1 MKKTLPPFIFGFV
14 LGLVAASLLFTFLG
28 DDGAGTANVSR
39 RLKVAHTLPASHPV
53 HAGIEYMGK
62 RLEEISGGKLSLVI
76 FPSGQLGSET
86 QTIEQLQSGTLDIA
100 KSSAAPI
107 GNFLSLF
114 KVFSLPYLFRDEAHY
129 WNVLDG
135 EIGQGLLEEMSV
147 NDSGYSSGMRGL
159 TYYDSGSRNFY
170 GKRPVL
176 SPDDLKGVKIR
187 VQNDPVAMDMV
198 SALGGAPTPVAW
210 GELYTALQQ
219 GVVDG
224 AENNP
229 PSFVTSRHFE
239 VCQDFSFDH
248 HSRVPDILL
257 ISLRTWNDLSGQE
270 RNWLLQA
277 ARESSVF
284 QRQAWS
290 AEVRK
295 SLDLMRAEGVRIH
308 EVDLT
313 PFIDATRSVRDKY
326 AAGPLKELKELMGRI
341 ESVN

>member
-1 MKKTLPPFIFGFV
+1 MKKSLPPFIFGLL
-14 LGLVAASLLFTFLG
+14 LGLVAASLLFTFLE
-28 DDGAGTANVSR
+28 DDQAGGTAWAR
-39 RLKVAHTLPASHPV
+39 QLKVAHTLPASHPV
-53 HAGIEYMGK
+53 HAGMEHMGQ
-62 RLEEISGGKLSLVI
+62 RLEEISGGRLSLVI
-76 FPSGQLGSET
+76 YPSGQLGSET

-147 NDSGYSSGMRGL
+147 NDAGQSSGMRGL

-176 SPDDLKGVKIR
+176 SPADLKGVKIR

-239 VCQDFSFDH
+239 VCKDFSFDH

-257 ISLRTWNDLSGQE
+257 ISLRTWEDLSGQE
-270 RNWLLQA
+270 REWLLQA

-284 QRQAWS
+284 QREAW
-290 AEVRK
+290 AAAVEE
-295 SLDLMRAEGVRIH
+295 SLDLMRSEGVEIR
-308 EVDLT
+308 EVDIL
-313 PFIDATRSVRDKY
+313 PFIEATQSVRDKY
-326 AAGPLKELKELMGRI
+326 ALGSLKELMTRI
-341 ESVN
+341 GNVQ

>member
-1 MKKTLPPFIFGFV
+1 MKKSLPPFIFGLL
-14 LGLVAASLLFTFLG
+14 LGLVAASLLFTFLE
-28 DDGAGTANVSR
+28 DDQAGGTAWAR
-39 RLKVAHTLPASHPV
+39 QLKVAHTLPASHPV
-53 HAGIEYMGK
+53 HAGMEHMGQ
-62 RLEEISGGKLSLVI
+62 RLEEISGGRLSLVI
-76 FPSGQLGSET
+76 YPSGQLGSET

-147 NDSGYSSGMRGL
+147 NDAGQSSGMRGL

-176 SPDDLKGVKIR
+176 SPADLKGVKIR

-239 VCQDFSFDH
+239 VCKDFSFDH

-257 ISLRTWNDLSGQE
+257 ISLRTWDDLSGQE
-270 RNWLLQA
+270 REWLLQA

-284 QRQAWS
+284 QRDAW
-290 AEVRK
+290 AAAVEE
-295 SLDLMRAEGVRIH
+295 SLDLMRSEGVRIH

-326 AAGPLKELKELMGRI
+326 AAGPLKELMGRI

>member
-1 MKKTLPPFIFGFV
+1 MN
-14 LGLVAASLLFTFLG
+14 
-28 DDGAGTANVSR
+28 DAG
-39 RLKVAHTLPASHPV
+39 
-53 HAGIEYMGK
+53 
-62 RLEEISGGKLSLVI
+62 
-76 FPSGQLGSET
+76 Q
-86 QTIEQLQSGTLDIA
+86 
-100 KSSAAPI
+100 
-107 GNFLSLF
+107 
-114 KVFSLPYLFRDEAHY
+114 
-129 WNVLDG
+129 
-135 EIGQGLLEEMSV
+135 
-147 NDSGYSSGMRGL
+147 SSGMRGL

-257 ISLRTWNDLSGQE
+257 SGQE

>member
-1 MKKTLPPFIFGFV
+1 MHKTLPPFIFGLL
-14 LGLVAASLLFTFLG
+14 LGLAAASLLFTFL
-28 DDGAGTANVSR
+28 DDEGAGTAEVSR
-39 RLKVAHTLPASHPV
+39 RLKVAHALPASHPV
-53 HAGIEYMGK
+53 HAGMEYMGK
-62 RLEEISGGKLSLVI
+62 RLEEISGGELSLVI

-129 WNVLDG
+129 WKVLDG
-135 EIGQGLLEEMSV
+135 EIGQGMLEDMSV
-147 NDSGYSSGMRGL
+147 NDSGQSSGMRGL

-170 GKRPVL
+170 GKEPVL
-176 SPDDLKGVKIR
+176 SPDDLKGVKVR
-187 VQNDPVAMDMV
+187 VMNDPVAMDMV
-198 SALGGAPTPVAW
+198 SALGGAPTPVSW

-239 VCQDFSFDH
+239 VCKDFSFDH

-257 ISLRTWNDLSGQE
+257 ISLRTWEDLSGQE
-270 RNWLLQA
+270 REWLLQA

-284 QRQAWS
+284 QREAW
-290 AEVRK
+290 AAAVEE
-295 SLDLMRAEGVRIH
+295 SLDLMRSEGVEIR
-308 EVDLT
+308 EVDIL
-313 PFIDATRSVRDKY
+313 PFIEATQSVRDKY
-326 AAGPLKELKELMGRI
+326 ALGSLKELMTRI
-341 ESVN
+341 GNVQ

>member
-1 MKKTLPPFIFGFV
+1 MKKSLPPFIFGLL
-14 LGLVAASLLFTFLG
+14 LGLVAASLLFTFLE
-28 DDGAGTANVSR
+28 DDQAGGTAWAR
-39 RLKVAHTLPASHPV
+39 QLKVAHTLPASHPV
-53 HAGIEYMGK
+53 HAGMEHMGQ
-62 RLEEISGGKLSLVI
+62 RLEEISGGRLSLVI
-76 FPSGQLGSET
+76 YPSGQLGSET

-147 NDSGYSSGMRGL
+147 NDAGQSSGMRGL

-176 SPDDLKGVKIR
+176 SPADLKGVKIR

-239 VCQDFSFDH
+239 VCKDFSFDH

-257 ISLRTWNDLSGQE
+257 ISLRTWDDLSGQE
-270 RNWLLQA
+270 REWLLQA

-284 QRQAWS
+284 QREAW
-290 AEVRK
+290 AAAVEE
-295 SLDLMRAEGVRIH
+295 SLDLMRSEGVEIR
-308 EVDLT
+308 EVDIL
-313 PFIDATRSVRDKY
+313 PFIEATQSVRDKY
-326 AAGPLKELKELMGRI
+326 ALGSLKELMTRI
-341 ESVN
+341 GNVQ